1 MRVRRNI
8 RYNMQNTNTM
18 KKNMTIDDLAVMTQ
32 KGFLGLD
39 GKIMKLDEKV
49 DRGFAEVNQ
58 RFFEVN
64 QRLDKIEK
72 DILQDYGN
80 RIEVLEASVRNLQSE
95 FRKSG

>member
-1 MRVRRNI
+1 
-8 RYNMQNTNTM
+8 M

-64 QRLDKIEK
+64 QRLDKI
-72 DILQDYGN
+72 
-80 RIEVLEASVRNLQSE
+80 
-95 FRKSG
+95 